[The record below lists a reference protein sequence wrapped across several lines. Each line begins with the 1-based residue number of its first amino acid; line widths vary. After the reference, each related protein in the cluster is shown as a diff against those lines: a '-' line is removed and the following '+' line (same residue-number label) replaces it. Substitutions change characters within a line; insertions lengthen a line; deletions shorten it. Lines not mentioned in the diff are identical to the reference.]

1 MSDVLGSITS
11 EVVNS
16 FRKTFTAEE
25 EEDDADNA
33 THTHASDVTPLG
45 SMSPWVFGL
54 NENT

>member
-1 MSDVLGSITS
+1 VSDVLGSITS
-11 EVVNS
+11 EIVNS

-25 EEDDADNA
+25 EEDEADND